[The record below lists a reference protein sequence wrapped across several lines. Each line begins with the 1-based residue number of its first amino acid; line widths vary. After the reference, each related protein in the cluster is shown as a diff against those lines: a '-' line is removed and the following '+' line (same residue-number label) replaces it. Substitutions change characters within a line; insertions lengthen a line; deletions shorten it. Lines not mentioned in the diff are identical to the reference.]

1 MKFAQL
7 VVGPAGSGKST
18 YCDTIKQH
26 CDAINRSVHVVNL
39 DPAAE
44 EFKYP
49 VSIDVRDLVTLDD
62 VMQEMQL
69 GPNGGLLYCME
80 YLEDNL
86 EEWLGEELEGYGDD
100 DYLIFDCPGQIELY
114 SHLSVFRTFVEYLKR
129 DGWQICVV
137 YCLDSQFIAEMPKFI
152 AGSLN
157 ALSAMVQLELPHVNV
172 LTKVDMCTNK
182 EALESFRFPD
192 PMEMR
197 HELDKQTGPRF
208 RKLNDAVVALLDDFS
223 MVTFTPLDISDE
235 ESVEDLLL
243 QIDMAIQYGEDQEVK
258 TQEFGDAEGPEGEGP
273 DF

>member
-18 YCDTIKQH
+18 YCETIKNH

-49 VSIDVRDLVTLDD
+49 VSADVRDLITLDD
-62 VMQEMQL
+62 VMQELQL

-86 EEWLGEELEGYGDD
+86 EEWLGGELQAYGDD
-100 DYLIFDCPGQIELY
+100 DYLLFDCPGQIELY
-114 SHLSVFRTFVEYLKR
+114 SHLSVFKTFVDYLKR

-137 YCLDSQFIAEMPKFI
+137 YCLDSQFTSEMPKFI
-152 AGSLN
+152 AGTLQ

-172 LTKVDMCTNK
+172 LTKADLCK
-182 EALESFRFPD
+182 DKQGLEAFRFPD
-192 PMEMR
+192 PSEMR
-197 HELDKQTGPRF
+197 HELDKQTGPHF
-208 RKLNDAVVALLDDFS
+208 RRLNDAVVQLLDDFA
-223 MVTFTPLDISDE
+223 MVTFTPLDINDE
-235 ESVEDLLL
+235 ESVEELLL

-258 TQEFGDAEGPEGEGP
+258 TQELGDMYDPEGDE
-273 DF
+273 